1 MENSKAL
8 FFGKNKS
15 NEKIPLVD
23 QKTVT
28 PQDEKKNAELLN
40 VFFSSAAKN
49 LKIPEFSVLIP

>member
-8 FFGKNKS
+8 FFGKTKS
-15 NEKIPLVD
+15 NKKITLVD

-28 PQDEKKNAELLN
+28 PQDEKNAELLN
-40 VFFSSAAKN
+40 AFFSSAAKN

>member
-8 FFGKNKS
+8 FFGKTKS

-23 QKTVT
+23 QKTVN
-28 PQDEKKNAELLN
+28 PRDEKKNAELLN